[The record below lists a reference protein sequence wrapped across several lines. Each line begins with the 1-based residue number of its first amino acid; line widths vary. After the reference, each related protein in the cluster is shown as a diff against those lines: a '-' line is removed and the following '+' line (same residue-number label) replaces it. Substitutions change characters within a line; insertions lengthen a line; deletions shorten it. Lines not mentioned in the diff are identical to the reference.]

1 MDHEI
6 LPTAYNIDRCDRVGG
21 VKTAIKKTPSSTL
34 HEVPSEFSSLEMVIV
49 EISNLKYDRSVLLIN
64 FYCPPDNHQQFIQL
78 FAGFLRS
85 LDFGYHHS
93 VIVVGDFNLPGI
105 PWIEGSGF
113 ASSKMQILSHLNK
126 FFC

>member
-34 HEVPSEFSSLEMVIV
+34 HEP
-49 EISNLKYDRSVLLIN
+49 NLKYDRSVLLIN
-64 FYCPPDNHQQFIQL
+64 FYRPPDNHQQFIQL

-126 FFC
+126 FFCEPHSAMVFTALIP